1 MKLLYLSKPADK
13 EYDFDSILNYC
24 QVALED
30 IDWGIDEVY
39 ADGWTHVPN
48 GIDDLLA
55 DAKALKKKVTGIAL
69 YSIEELTKEH
79 LMAILDANL
88 PVYCVLAPYLG
99 ILEGAYYDDPRKNGI
114 PELIK
119 LKEAKHYYKRVT
131 SLKIRHGVK
140 ASNKSSGAAPFG
152 YDNVEGKLVQ
162 NENYPVLQEIVR
174 LHNASVSVSEI
185 AKRVSLNTAQIY
197 GILRTLGGRQ

>member
-1 MKLLYLSKPADK
+1 
-13 EYDFDSILNYC
+13 
-24 QVALED
+24 
-30 IDWGIDEVY
+30 
-39 ADGWTHVPN
+39 
-48 GIDDLLA
+48 
-55 DAKALKKKVTGIAL
+55 
-69 YSIEELTKEH
+69 
-79 LMAILDANL
+79 MAILDANL

-99 ILEGAYYDDPRKNGI
+99 ILEGAYHDDPRKNGI

>member
-48 GIDDLLA
+48 GINDLLA
-55 DAKALKKKVTGIAL
+55 DAKALKKKVTGISL

-79 LMAILDANL
+79 LDAIHKLEL

-99 ILEGAYYDDPRKNGI
+99 VLKSGDWQG
-114 PELIK
+114 ELKK
-119 LKEAKHYYKRVT
+119 LKAAKHYYKRVT

-152 YDNVEGKLVQ
+152 FDNIEGKLVQ
-162 NENYPVLQEIVR
+162 NENYPILQEIIR
-174 LHNASVSVSEI
+174 LYNASMSVSEI
-185 AKRVSLNTAQIY
+185 AKRVNLNTAQIY
-197 GILRTLGGRQ
+197 GILRTLGGRKA

>member
-1 MKLLYLSKPADK
+1 MKLLYLSKPTDK

-48 GIDDLLA
+48 GIVDLIQ
-55 DAKALKKKVTGIAL
+55 DAKALKKKVTGIVL
-69 YSIEELTKEH
+69 YSIEELDVPW
-79 LMAILDANL
+79 LIALGDLNIPL
-88 PVYCVLAPYLG
+88 YCVLAPYLG
-99 ILEGAYYDDPRKNGI
+99 VLRDSPKGHGH
-114 PELIK
+114 PELMK
-119 LKEAKHYYKRVT
+119 LKYAKHYYKRVT

-162 NENYPVLQEIVR
+162 NENYPVLQEIIR

-185 AKRVSLNTAQIY
+185 AKRVNLNTAQIY
-197 GILRTLGGRQ
+197 GILRTLGGRK